1 MNTFTNNKG
10 ITLIELLVTLAIMGF
25 VITALYSFYL
35 TGLRGWQRGT
45 DRMEAQQSARIAM
58 DKIIREVRFA
68 EEISLDEDKST
79 LRFKVEDNI
88 RTLRFRLVN
97 DEIIFDSCP
106 DGEGSYFHTK
116 IALGITDLL
125 FILDENQLLKITIE
139 AGTEKSGIKL
149 KSGVRPRNLPGG
161 S

>member
-1 MNTFTNNKG
+1 MSAFTNNKG

-25 VITALYSFYL
+25 IITSLYSFYL

-45 DRMEAQQSARIAM
+45 DQMEAQQSARIAM
-58 DKIIREVRFA
+58 DKIIRELRYA
-68 EEISLDEDKST
+68 EEIILDEDKKT
-79 LRFKVEDNI
+79 VRFKVKDNI

-97 DEIIFDSCP
+97 NEIVFDACP
-106 DGEGSYFHTK
+106 GGEGSYFHTK
-116 IALGITDLL
+116 VALGITDLRFDL
-125 FILDENQLLKITIE
+125 GDNQLLKITIE
-139 AGTEKSGIKL
+139 AGAERSSIKL